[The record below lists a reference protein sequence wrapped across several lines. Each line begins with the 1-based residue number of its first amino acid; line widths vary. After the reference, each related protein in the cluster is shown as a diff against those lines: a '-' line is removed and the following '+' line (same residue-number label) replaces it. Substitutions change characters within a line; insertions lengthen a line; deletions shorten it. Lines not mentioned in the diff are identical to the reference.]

1 MLKVGKNVKLPLKIC
16 KGSVPERL
24 ELAKQYNENF
34 FNSICQSFKGKWLDK
49 DVFTRNLKNM
59 HNGKINFTI
68 KDATPTN
75 YKGNT
80 QPMCTGKKVV
90 SYDIYLPLNKF
101 DKKMYLYDMNI
112 FMHETFH
119 YFFETINPKH
129 IKNTCVM
136 FENKLS
142 PKTEKFYHNMLY
154 NKYGDPDFVKILL
167 PEYVGTFSPKEQITI
182 LQNWRY
188 RLTEELNAYKEGAKY
203 HEKIQEIYKDTLHE
217 KFPCDDGSAFHFEE
231 KIKIIEETLAKTLQ
245 KVRKNL

>member
-1 MLKVGKNVKLPLKIC
+1 
-16 KGSVPERL
+16 
-24 ELAKQYNENF
+24 
-34 FNSICQSFKGKWLDK
+34 
-49 DVFTRNLKNM
+49 
-59 HNGKINFTI
+59 
-68 KDATPTN
+68 
-75 YKGNT
+75 
-80 QPMCTGKKVV
+80 
-90 SYDIYLPLNKF
+90 
-101 DKKMYLYDMNI
+101 
-112 FMHETFH
+112 
-119 YFFETINPKH
+119 
-129 IKNTCVM
+129 M
-136 FENKLS
+136 FENKLTS
-142 PKTEKFYHNMLY
+142 KTEKFYQNMLY

>member
-1 MLKVGKNVKLPLKIC
+1 MQRI
-16 KGSVPERL
+16 SSERL

-80 QPMCTGKKVV
+80 QPLCTGKKVV
-90 SYDIYLPLNKF
+90 SYYIYLPLNKF

-119 YFFETINPKH
+119 YFFETIDPKH
-129 IKNTCVM
+129 IKNSCVM

-154 NKYGDPDFVKILL
+154 NKYGDPDFVKI
-167 PEYVGTFSPKEQITI
+167 
-182 LQNWRY
+182 
-188 RLTEELNAYKEGAKY
+188 AKY
-203 HEKIQEIYKDTLHE
+203 HEKIQEIYKDTLQE

-231 KIKIIEETLAKTLQ
+231 KIKILEETLAKTLQ